1 MTNYLK
7 DIIINDALVN
17 SGFRHVRLLHDHAP
31 SHTSDACEVLED
43 YRLAASTILFRSSPM
58 RHFLSPKQKFFSGAS
73 YKSRQTSTPEISQ
86 SQRTVTYVRIDTSSK
101 LFQRVEYT
109 LKKSDVHFT
118 F

>member
-17 SGFRHVRLLHDHAP
+17 SGFRHVRFLHDHAP

-43 YRLAASTILFRSSPM
+43 YRRAASTILFRSSPM
-58 RHFLSPKQKFFSGAS
+58 RHFLSPKQTFFSGAS

-86 SQRTVTYVRIDTSSK
+86 SQRTVTYVRNRYEFKIISK
-101 LFQRVEYT
+101 SGVYFEEI
-109 LKKSDVHFT
+109 
-118 F
+118 

>member
-58 RHFLSPKQKFFSGAS
+58 RHFLSPNKSFFLVPV
-73 YKSRQTSTPEISQ
+73 TSLDKPVP
-86 SQRTVTYVRIDTSSK
+86 QRFPKVSVP
-101 LFQRVEYT
+101 
-109 LKKSDVHFT
+109 
-118 F
+118 

>member
-17 SGFRHVRLLHDHAP
+17 SGFRHVRFLHDHAP

-58 RHFLSPKQKFFSGAS
+58 RHFFFSGAS

-86 SQRTVTYVRIDTSSK
+86 SQRTVTYVRNRYEFKIISK
-101 LFQRVEYT
+101 SGVYFEEI
-109 LKKSDVHFT
+109 
-118 F
+118 

>member
-1 MTNYLK
+1 MTNYLQ

-58 RHFLSPKQKFFSGAS
+58 RHFLSPKQKFFFWCQLQVSTNQ
-73 YKSRQTSTPEISQ
+73 YPRDFPKSAYRDIC
-86 SQRTVTYVRIDTSSK
+86 
-101 LFQRVEYT
+101 
-109 LKKSDVHFT
+109 KK
-118 F
+118 

>member
-58 RHFLSPKQKFFSGAS
+58 RHFLSPKQKFFFLVPV
-73 YKSRQTSTPEISQ
+73 TSLDKPVP
-86 SQRTVTYVRIDTSSK
+86 QRFPKVSAP
-101 LFQRVEYT
+101 
-109 LKKSDVHFT
+109 
-118 F
+118 

>member
-43 YRLAASTILFRSSPM
+43 YRLAASTILKIIS
-58 RHFLSPKQKFFSGAS
+58 KSGV
-73 YKSRQTSTPEISQ
+73 YFEEI
-86 SQRTVTYVRIDTSSK
+86 
-101 LFQRVEYT
+101 
-109 LKKSDVHFT
+109 
-118 F
+118 